1 MWAWGKVWTPRARFR
16 LQGKDL
22 NFKGKIW
29 TNDDGQ
35 ITIQW
40 MVEREEQR
48 NRWYIPTCRI
58 TGHPPL
64 GSRWP
69 KRGKRGRMQLEAP
82 KRKKNS
88 FILESFWSSY
98 LISSI
103 LKKVNFK
110 PFSPNEGFQKR
121 DIIKKVFHLDSFWW
135 TRSDKHDSRSD
146 QLGSFVLYTL
156 CEWAKAMS

>member
-1 MWAWGKVWTPRARFR
+1 MIANGLMTICVGNLWGRF
-16 LQGKDL
+16 
-22 NFKGKIW
+22 F
-29 TNDDGQ
+29 
-35 ITIQW
+35 
-40 MVEREEQR
+40 
-48 NRWYIPTCRI
+48 
-58 TGHPPL
+58 PL
-64 GSRWP
+64 GRFTKCERLLVESQVIQRWEVADQKGEKGEECSLKP
-69 KRGKRGRMQLEAP
+69 QRE
-82 KRKKNS
+82 KKNS

-121 DIIKKVFHLDSFWW
+121 DIIKKVFHLKSFSW